1 MRRHYLS
8 DLDEDLEPTTGD
20 PTMMTLAFRVLILIA
35 LSLLCACSTL
45 ERNPATTQLVTQYAV
60 AKYLEQR
67 PDAQRYEAAQRI
79 IRIAQQLQG
88 PAADRTA
95 TLATLRSV
103 VEGIIAQ
110 QSLSP
115 ADFVAANGLANI
127 LLAEVESRLKP
138 GLMDPLDSVAIEQVL
153 QWVVLVARTVPVS
166 S

>member
-1 MRRHYLS
+1 MRLS
-8 DLDEDLEPTTGD
+8 VL
-20 PTMMTLAFRVLILIA
+20 TLALAVILG
-35 LSLLCACSTL
+35 CCGCSTL

-67 PDAQRYEAAQRI
+67 PAESRYESAQRI
-79 IRIAQQLQG
+79 IRIAQALQA
-88 PAADRTA
+88 PAADRKA

-127 LLAEVESRLKP
+127 LFAEVESRLKVDAMNP
-138 GLMDPLDSVAIEQVL
+138 AEPVIVGQVL
-153 QWVVLVARTVPVS
+153 QWVVSVASTIPKAA
-166 S
+166 